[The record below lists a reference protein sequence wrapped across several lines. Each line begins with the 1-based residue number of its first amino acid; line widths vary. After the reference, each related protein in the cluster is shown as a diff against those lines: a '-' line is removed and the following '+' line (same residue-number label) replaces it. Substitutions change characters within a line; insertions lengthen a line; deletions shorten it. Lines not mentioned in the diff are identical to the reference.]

1 MLGAAPVA
9 LDADDLAR
17 IDELVP
23 AGMVQGERYPSAVVA
38 DLDSERTSA

>member
-23 AGMVQGERYPSAVVA
+23 TGMVQGERYPSAAVA